1 MEHRPRQDAT
11 DAFAAWAAKADKIT
25 Y

>member
-1 MEHRPRQDAT
+1 MEHHPRKDAT
-11 DAFAAWAAKADKIT
+11 DAFAAWAEKPDKIH